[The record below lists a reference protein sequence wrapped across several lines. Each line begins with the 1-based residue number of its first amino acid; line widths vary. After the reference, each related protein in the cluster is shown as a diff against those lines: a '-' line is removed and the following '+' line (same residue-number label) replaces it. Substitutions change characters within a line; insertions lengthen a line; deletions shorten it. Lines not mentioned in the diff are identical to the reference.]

1 MLLAPARG
9 GVHMLEVVD
18 AVVGYGDVEVLS
30 GASLSV
36 DPGELVALVGDNGC
50 GKSTLGRVMC
60 AAQLV
65 DEGSVVVDGH
75 DPSVSELERLR
86 VRALVGRVC
95 QDPVDQ
101 IVSSLVFDEVAFGPR
116 NLGLDDAEVE
126 RRVLA
131 ALDLVGI
138 PSFADRVT
146 TELSGGQQQRIAL
159 AGVLAMH
166 PTYLVLDEPTAQLDS
181 SARAGL
187 RDLFSR
193 LAHESHMGIVLITH
207 DFAEIARADRVIDV
221 ARMGVRASDASAGGD
236 RANDAHVGDVRG
248 DEARGS
254 GACVDDALVG
264 AWSTGDASL
273 DSVRSFDA
281 CASDARDAGADN
293 ASEGG
298 SLGAATCSRV
308 GRADIVHA
316 RPVLEL
322 DGIYF
327 SYGDRPV
334 LTDVSLRVHAGE
346 VVLLAGASGA
356 GKSTLAS
363 IAAGLVAPCSGE
375 VRLWG
380 APPVPGDVGLA
391 FQQPE
396 AQFFLDTV
404 YDEIAYAPR
413 NLSCDEAEVDRR
425 VHAAVRTVGL
435 DEGLIASSPFE
446 LSGGQARR
454 VALASVLSLD
464 APAYI
469 FDEPSAALDAEGRAF
484 ARRMVED
491 LSREGRAVLVI
502 THDVDEWAPV
512 SSRIVELADGSLHE
526 RGRGATGA
534 ASFAC
539 DGRVSAPGESPR
551 GDGSSH
557 VSSGGTATP
566 LTALG
571 GYTPHAPAARVDARV
586 KLILL
591 LLATVGVFTA
601 QSPVVL
607 SAWAVVLFGALGAAR
622 MRPSR
627 ILSAMRPVAIVLTFT
642 LIANLVSCDGRATI
656 ELAGPVGLDPAGGL
670 RGLLAVV
677 RIALLVGFSLVV
689 AASTTGTQLSD
700 ACVRLLRPCARW
712 GVPVGPLGTVLSL
725 ALRFIPLVSEEL
737 NRIRLAQR
745 ARGASFDNGTV
756 IERIGVWASVLTPL
770 MIGLFRRADRLAEA
784 MSARCY
790 DAVSAGRLPAPRP
803 LGSLDRRVL
812 IVGTGLAIALSAV
825 GAFAQLW

>member
-1 MLLAPARG
+1 
-9 GVHMLEVVD
+9 MLEVKNVT
-18 AVVGYGDVEVLS
+18 VGYGDVEVLS

-36 DPGELVALVGDNGC
+36 APGELVALVGDNGS

-65 DEGSVVVDGH
+65 DGGSVVVDGH

-101 IVSSLVFDEVAFGPR
+101 IVSSLVFDEVVFGPR

-131 ALDLVGI
+131 ALDLVGML
-138 PSFADRVT
+138 SFADCVT

-159 AGVLAMH
+159 AGALAMH
-166 PTYLVLDEPTAQLDS
+166 PSYLVLDEPTAQLDP
-181 SARAGL
+181 SARAGF

-193 LAHESHMGIVLITH
+193 LAHESHMGIALITH
-207 DFAEIARADRVIDV
+207 DPAEIARADRVIDV
-221 ARMGVRASDASAGGD
+221 ARMAVRSGDASAGGD
-236 RANDAHVGDVRG
+236 RANDARVGDVRG
-248 DEARGS
+248 G
-254 GACVDDALVG
+254 GACEGDAIKG
-264 AWSTGDASL
+264 AQSTGDASL

-281 CASDARDAGADN
+281 CASDACAVSEDN

-298 SLGAATCSRV
+298 SLMAATCARG

-322 DGIYF
+322 DGIFF

-375 VRLWG
+375 VRLCG

-413 NLSCDEAEVDRR
+413 NLSCDEAEADRR

-435 DEGLIASSPFE
+435 DEGLLSSSPFE

-469 FDEPSAALDAEGRAF
+469 FDEPSAALDAKGRAF
-484 ARRMVED
+484 ARRMVEG

-502 THDVDEWAPV
+502 THDVDEWVPV
-512 SSRIVELADGSLHE
+512 SSRVVELADGSLHE
-526 RGRGATGA
+526 CDRGATGA
-534 ASFAC
+534 DSFVC
-539 DGRVSAPGESPR
+539 DGRASAPGEAPR
-551 GDGSSH
+551 GDASSH
-557 VSSGGTATP
+557 VPSGGAATP

-571 GYTPHAPAARVDARV
+571 GYTPHTPAARADARV

-591 LLATVGVFTA
+591 LLATVGVFST

-607 SAWAVVLFGALGAAR
+607 LAWAVVLFGALGAAR

-627 ILSAMRPVAIVLTFT
+627 ILRAMRPVAIVLAFT
-642 LIANLVSCDGRATI
+642 LIANLVSCDGSATI

-712 GVPVGPLGTVLSL
+712 GVPMGPLGTVLSL

-812 IVGTGLAIALSAV
+812 VVGTGLAIALSAV

>member
-1 MLLAPARG
+1 
-9 GVHMLEVVD
+9 MLEVKNVT
-18 AVVGYGDVEVLS
+18 VGYGDVEVLS

-36 DPGELVALVGDNGC
+36 APGELVALVGDNGS

-65 DEGSVVVDGH
+65 DGGSVVVDGH
-75 DPSVSELERLR
+75 DPSVSELDRLR

-116 NLGLDDAEVE
+116 NLGLDDAEVK

-131 ALDLVGI
+131 ALDLVGM

-159 AGVLAMH
+159 AGILAMH
-166 PTYLVLDEPTAQLDS
+166 PSYLVLDEPTAQLDP
-181 SARAGL
+181 SARAGF

-193 LAHESHMGIVLITH
+193 LAHESHMGIALITH
-207 DFAEIARADRVIDV
+207 DPAEIARADRVIDV
-221 ARMGVRASDASAGGD
+221 ARMGVRSGDASAVGD
-236 RANDAHVGDVRG
+236 RANDARVGDVRG
-248 DEARGS
+248 G
-254 GACVDDALVG
+254 GACEGDAFKG
-264 AWSTGDASL
+264 AQSTGDASL

-281 CASDARDAGADN
+281 CASDACAVSEGN

-298 SLGAATCSRV
+298 SLMAATCARG

-322 DGIYF
+322 DGIFF

-375 VRLWG
+375 VRLCG

-435 DEGLIASSPFE
+435 DEDLLSSSPFE

-469 FDEPSAALDAEGRAF
+469 FDEPSAALDAKGRAF
-484 ARRMVED
+484 ARRMVEG

-512 SSRIVELADGSLHE
+512 SSRVVELADGSLHE

-557 VSSGGTATP
+557 VPSGGAATP

-591 LLATVGVFTA
+591 LLATVGVFSA

-677 RIALLVGFSLVV
+677 RIVLLVGFSLVV

-812 IVGTGLAIALSAV
+812 VVGTGLAIALSAV

>member
-1 MLLAPARG
+1 
-9 GVHMLEVVD
+9 MLEVKNVT
-18 AVVGYGDVEVLS
+18 VGYGDVEVLS

-36 DPGELVALVGDNGC
+36 APGELVALVGDNGS

-65 DEGSVVVDGH
+65 DGGSVVVDGH

-116 NLGLDDAEVE
+116 NLGLDDAEVK

-131 ALDLVGI
+131 ALELVGML
-138 PSFADRVT
+138 SFADRVT

-159 AGVLAMH
+159 AGILAMH
-166 PTYLVLDEPTAQLDS
+166 PSYLVLDEPTAQLDP
-181 SARAGL
+181 SARAGF

-193 LAHESHMGIVLITH
+193 LAHESHMGIALITH
-207 DFAEIARADRVIDV
+207 DPAEIARADRVIDV
-221 ARMGVRASDASAGGD
+221 ARMGVRSGDASAGGD
-236 RANDAHVGDVRG
+236 RANDARVGDVRG

-254 GACVDDALVG
+254 GACADDALVG
-264 AWSTGDASL
+264 ARSTGDASL

-281 CASDARDAGADN
+281 CASDACAVSEGN

-298 SLGAATCSRV
+298 SLMAATCARG

-322 DGIYF
+322 DGIFF

-375 VRLWG
+375 VRLCG

-435 DEGLIASSPFE
+435 DEDLLSSSPFE

-469 FDEPSAALDAEGRAF
+469 FDEPSAALDAKGRAF
-484 ARRMVED
+484 ARRMVEG

-512 SSRIVELADGSLHE
+512 SSRVVELADGSLHE

-557 VSSGGTATP
+557 VPSGGAATP

-591 LLATVGVFTA
+591 LLATVGVFSA

-607 SAWAVVLFGALGAAR
+607 SAWAVVLFGALGAVR

-627 ILSAMRPVAIVLTFT
+627 ILRAMRPVAIVLAFT

-812 IVGTGLAIALSAV
+812 VVGTGLAIALSAV

>member
-1 MLLAPARG
+1 MLLTPARG

-131 ALDLVGI
+131 ALDLVGM

-166 PTYLVLDEPTAQLDS
+166 PTYLVLDEPTAQLDP
-181 SARAGL
+181 SARAGF

-193 LAHESHMGIVLITH
+193 LAHESHMGIALITH
-207 DFAEIARADRVIDV
+207 DPAEIARADRVIDV

-236 RANDAHVGDVRG
+236 RANDTRVGGVRG

-254 GACVDDALVG
+254 GACADDAFMS
-264 AWSTGDASL
+264 ARSTGDASL

-281 CASDARDAGADN
+281 CASNARDAGADN

-308 GRADIVHA
+308 GRADIVHV

-327 SYGDRPV
+327 SYGNRPV

-375 VRLWG
+375 VRLCG

-539 DGRVSAPGESPR
+539 DGRVSAPGESPW

-557 VSSGGTATP
+557 VPSGGAATP

-591 LLATVGVFTA
+591 LLATVGVFSA

-677 RIALLVGFSLVV
+677 RIVLLVGFSLVV

>member
-1 MLLAPARG
+1 
-9 GVHMLEVVD
+9 MLEVKNVT
-18 AVVGYGDVEVLS
+18 VGYGDVEVLS

-36 DPGELVALVGDNGC
+36 APGELVALVGDNGS

-65 DEGSVVVDGH
+65 DGGSVVVDGH
-75 DPSVSELERLR
+75 DPSVSELDRLR

-131 ALDLVGI
+131 ALDLVGM

-159 AGVLAMH
+159 AGILAMH
-166 PTYLVLDEPTAQLDS
+166 PSYLVLDEPTAQLDP
-181 SARAGL
+181 SARAGF

-193 LAHESHMGIVLITH
+193 LAHESHMGIALITH
-207 DFAEIARADRVIDV
+207 DPAEIARADRVIDV
-221 ARMGVRASDASAGGD
+221 ARMGVRSGDASAGGD
-236 RANDAHVGDVRG
+236 RANDARVGDVRG
-248 DEARGS
+248 G
-254 GACVDDALVG
+254 GACEGDAFKG
-264 AWSTGDASL
+264 AQSTGDASL

-281 CASDARDAGADN
+281 CASDACAVSEGN

-298 SLGAATCSRV
+298 SLMAAMCARG

-322 DGIYF
+322 DGIFF

-356 GKSTLAS
+356 GKSALAS

-375 VRLWG
+375 VRLCG

-435 DEGLIASSPFE
+435 DEGLLSSSPFE

-469 FDEPSAALDAEGRAF
+469 FDEPSAALDAKGRAF
-484 ARRMVED
+484 ARRMVEG

-512 SSRIVELADGSLHE
+512 STRVVELADGSLHE
-526 RGRGATGA
+526 CDHGATGA
-534 ASFAC
+534 DSFAC
-539 DGRVSAPGESPR
+539 DGRASAPGEAPR
-551 GDGSSH
+551 GDASSH
-557 VSSGGTATP
+557 VPSGGAATP

-571 GYTPHAPAARVDARV
+571 GYTPHTPAARADARV

-591 LLATVGVFTA
+591 LLATVGVFSA

-607 SAWAVVLFGALGAAR
+607 LAWAVVLFGALGAAR

-627 ILSAMRPVAIVLTFT
+627 ILRAMRPVAIVLAFT

-677 RIALLVGFSLVV
+677 RIVLLVGFSLVV

-812 IVGTGLAIALSAV
+812 VVGIGLAIALSAV

>member
-1 MLLAPARG
+1 
-9 GVHMLEVVD
+9 MLEVKNVT
-18 AVVGYGDVEVLS
+18 VGYGDVEVLS

-36 DPGELVALVGDNGC
+36 APGELVALVGDNGS

-65 DEGSVVVDGH
+65 DGGSVVVDGH

-131 ALDLVGI
+131 ALDLVGML
-138 PSFADRVT
+138 SFADCVT

-159 AGVLAMH
+159 AGALAMH
-166 PTYLVLDEPTAQLDS
+166 PSYLVLDEPTAQLDP
-181 SARAGL
+181 SARAGF

-193 LAHESHMGIVLITH
+193 LAHESHMGIAQITH
-207 DFAEIARADRVIDV
+207 DPAEIARADRVIDV
-221 ARMGVRASDASAGGD
+221 ARMGVRSGDASAGGD
-236 RANDAHVGDVRG
+236 RANDARVGDVRG
-248 DEARGS
+248 GDAFK
-254 GACVDDALVG
+254 GAQ
-264 AWSTGDASL
+264 STGDASL

-281 CASDARDAGADN
+281 CASDACAVSEDN

-298 SLGAATCSRV
+298 SLMAATCARG

-322 DGIYF
+322 DGIFF

-375 VRLWG
+375 VRLCG

-435 DEGLIASSPFE
+435 DEGLLSSSPFE

-469 FDEPSAALDAEGRAF
+469 FDEPSAALDAKGRAF
-484 ARRMVED
+484 ARRMVEG

-502 THDVDEWAPV
+502 THDVDEWVPV
-512 SSRIVELADGSLHE
+512 SSRVVELADGSLHE
-526 RGRGATGA
+526 CDRGATGA
-534 ASFAC
+534 DSFVC
-539 DGRVSAPGESPR
+539 DGRASAPGEAPR
-551 GDGSSH
+551 GDASSH
-557 VSSGGTATP
+557 VPSGGAATP

-571 GYTPHAPAARVDARV
+571 GYTPHTPAARADARV

-591 LLATVGVFTA
+591 LLATVGVFST

-607 SAWAVVLFGALGAAR
+607 LAWAVVLFGALGAAR

-627 ILSAMRPVAIVLTFT
+627 ILRAMRPVAIVLAFT
-642 LIANLVSCDGRATI
+642 LIANLVSCDGSATI

-812 IVGTGLAIALSAV
+812 VVGTGLAIALSAV

>member
-1 MLLAPARG
+1 
-9 GVHMLEVVD
+9 MLEVKNVT
-18 AVVGYGDVEVLS
+18 VGYGDVEVLS

-36 DPGELVALVGDNGC
+36 APGELVALVGDNGS

-65 DEGSVVVDGH
+65 DGGSVVVDGH

-116 NLGLDDAEVE
+116 NLGLDDSEIE

-131 ALDLVGI
+131 ALDLVGML
-138 PSFADRVT
+138 SFADCVT

-159 AGVLAMH
+159 AGALAMH
-166 PTYLVLDEPTAQLDS
+166 PSYLVLDEPTAQLDP
-181 SARAGL
+181 SARAGF

-193 LAHESHMGIVLITH
+193 LAHESHMGIALITH
-207 DFAEIARADRVIDV
+207 DPAEIARADRVIDV
-221 ARMGVRASDASAGGD
+221 ARMGVRSGDASAGGD
-236 RANDAHVGDVRG
+236 RANDARVGDLLG
-248 DEARGS
+248 G
-254 GACVDDALVG
+254 GACEGDAFKG
-264 AWSTGDASL
+264 AQSTGDASL

-281 CASDARDAGADN
+281 CASDACAVSEDN

-298 SLGAATCSRV
+298 LLMAATCARG

-322 DGIYF
+322 DGIFF

-375 VRLWG
+375 VRLCG

-435 DEGLIASSPFE
+435 DKGLLSSSPFE

-469 FDEPSAALDAEGRAF
+469 FDEPSAALDAKGRAF
-484 ARRMVED
+484 ARRMVEG
-491 LSREGRAVLVI
+491 LSREERAVLVI

-512 SSRIVELADGSLHE
+512 SSRVVELADSSLHE
-526 RGRGATGA
+526 CDRGATGA
-534 ASFAC
+534 DSFAC
-539 DGRVSAPGESPR
+539 DGRTSAPGEAPR
-551 GDGSSH
+551 GDASSH
-557 VSSGGTATP
+557 VPSGGAATP

-571 GYTPHAPAARVDARV
+571 GYMPHTPAARADARV

-591 LLATVGVFTA
+591 LLATVGVFSA

-607 SAWAVVLFGALGAAR
+607 LAWAVVLFGALGAAR

-627 ILSAMRPVAIVLTFT
+627 ILRAMRPVAIVLAFT

-677 RIALLVGFSLVV
+677 RIVLLVGFSLVV

-812 IVGTGLAIALSAV
+812 VVGIGLAIALSAV

>member
-1 MLLAPARG
+1 
-9 GVHMLEVVD
+9 MLEVKNVT
-18 AVVGYGDVEVLS
+18 VGYGDVEVLS

-36 DPGELVALVGDNGC
+36 APGELVALVGDNGS

-65 DEGSVVVDGH
+65 DGGSVVVDGH
-75 DPSVSELERLR
+75 DPSVSELDRLR

-131 ALDLVGI
+131 ALDLVGML
-138 PSFADRVT
+138 SFADCVT

-159 AGVLAMH
+159 AGLLAMH
-166 PTYLVLDEPTAQLDS
+166 PSYLVLDEPTAQLDP
-181 SARAGL
+181 SARAGF

-193 LAHESHMGIVLITH
+193 LAHESHMGIALITH
-207 DFAEIARADRVIDV
+207 DPAEIARADRVIDV
-221 ARMGVRASDASAGGD
+221 ARMGVRSGDASAGGD
-236 RANDAHVGDVRG
+236 RANDARVGDVRG
-248 DEARGS
+248 G
-254 GACVDDALVG
+254 DAFKGVQ
-264 AWSTGDASL
+264 STGDASL

-281 CASDARDAGADN
+281 CASDACAVSEDN

-298 SLGAATCSRV
+298 SLMAATCARG

-322 DGIYF
+322 DGIFF

-375 VRLWG
+375 VRLCG

-435 DEGLIASSPFE
+435 DEDLLSSSPFE

-469 FDEPSAALDAEGRAF
+469 FDEPSAALDAKGRAF
-484 ARRMVED
+484 ARRMVEG

-512 SSRIVELADGSLHE
+512 SSRVVELADGSLHE

-557 VSSGGTATP
+557 VPSGGAATP

-591 LLATVGVFTA
+591 LLATVGVFSA

-803 LGSLDRRVL
+803 LEALDCRVL

>member
-1 MLLAPARG
+1 
-9 GVHMLEVVD
+9 MLEVKNVT
-18 AVVGYGDVEVLS
+18 VGYGDVEVLS

-36 DPGELVALVGDNGC
+36 APGELVALVGDNGS

-65 DEGSVVVDGH
+65 DGGSVVVDGH

-131 ALDLVGI
+131 ALDLVGML
-138 PSFADRVT
+138 SFADCIT

-159 AGVLAMH
+159 AGALAMH
-166 PTYLVLDEPTAQLDS
+166 PSYLVLDEPTAQLDP
-181 SARAGL
+181 SARAGF

-193 LAHESHMGIVLITH
+193 LAHESHMGIALITH
-207 DFAEIARADRVIDV
+207 DPAEIARADRVIDV
-221 ARMGVRASDASAGGD
+221 ARMGVRSGDASAGGD
-236 RANDAHVGDVRG
+236 RANDARVG
-248 DEARGS
+248 
-254 GACVDDALVG
+254 GACGGG
-264 AWSTGDASL
+264 AFKGAQSTGDASL

-281 CASDARDAGADN
+281 CASDACAVSEDN

-298 SLGAATCSRV
+298 SLMAATCARG

-322 DGIYF
+322 DGIFF

-375 VRLWG
+375 VRLCG

-435 DEGLIASSPFE
+435 DEDLLSSSPFE

-469 FDEPSAALDAEGRAF
+469 FDEPSAALDAKGRAF
-484 ARRMVED
+484 ARRMVEG

-512 SSRIVELADGSLHE
+512 SSRVVELADGSLHE

-557 VSSGGTATP
+557 VPSGGAATP

-591 LLATVGVFTA
+591 LLATVGVFSA

-677 RIALLVGFSLVV
+677 RIVLLVGFSLVV

-803 LGSLDRRVL
+803 LEALDCRVL

>member
-1 MLLAPARG
+1 
-9 GVHMLEVVD
+9 MLEVKNVT
-18 AVVGYGDVEVLS
+18 VGYGDVEVLS

-36 DPGELVALVGDNGC
+36 APGELVALVGDNGS

-65 DEGSVVVDGH
+65 DGGSVVVDGH

-131 ALDLVGI
+131 ALDLVGML
-138 PSFADRVT
+138 SFADCVT

-159 AGVLAMH
+159 AGALAMH
-166 PTYLVLDEPTAQLDS
+166 PSYLVLDEPTAQLDP
-181 SARAGL
+181 SARAGF

-193 LAHESHMGIVLITH
+193 LAHESHMGIALITH
-207 DFAEIARADRVIDV
+207 DPAEIARADCVIDV
-221 ARMGVRASDASAGGD
+221 ARMGVRSGDASAGGD
-236 RANDAHVGDVRG
+236 RANDARVGDVRVGDVRG
-248 DEARGS
+248 GDAFK
-254 GACVDDALVG
+254 GAQ
-264 AWSTGDASL
+264 STGDASL

-281 CASDARDAGADN
+281 CASDACAVSEGN

-298 SLGAATCSRV
+298 SLMAATCARG

-322 DGIYF
+322 DGIFF

-346 VVLLAGASGA
+346 AVLLAGASGA

-375 VRLWG
+375 VRLCG

-435 DEGLIASSPFE
+435 DEDLLSSSPFE

-469 FDEPSAALDAEGRAF
+469 FDEPSAALDAKGRAF
-484 ARRMVED
+484 ARRMVEG

-512 SSRIVELADGSLHE
+512 SSRVVELADGSLHE

-557 VSSGGTATP
+557 VPSGGAATP

-591 LLATVGVFTA
+591 LLATVGVFSA

-677 RIALLVGFSLVV
+677 RIVLLVGFSLVV

-812 IVGTGLAIALSAV
+812 VVGTGLAIALSAV

>member
-1 MLLAPARG
+1 MLLAPVRG

-36 DPGELVALVGDNGC
+36 APGELVALVGDNGC

-65 DEGSVVVDGH
+65 DGGSVVVDGH

-101 IVSSLVFDEVAFGPR
+101 IVSSLAFDEVAFGPR

-131 ALDLVGI
+131 ALDLVGML
-138 PSFADRVT
+138 SFADRVT

-166 PTYLVLDEPTAQLDS
+166 PTYLVLDEPTAQLDP
-181 SARAGL
+181 SARAGF

-193 LAHESHMGIVLITH
+193 LAHESHMGIALITH
-207 DFAEIARADRVIDV
+207 DLAEIARADRVIDV

-236 RANDAHVGDVRG
+236 RANDTRVGGVRG

-254 GACVDDALVG
+254 GACADDAFMS
-264 AWSTGDASL
+264 ARSTGDASL

-281 CASDARDAGADN
+281 CASDACAVSEDN

-298 SLGAATCSRV
+298 SLMAATCARV

-375 VRLWG
+375 VRLCG

-435 DEGLIASSPFE
+435 DEGLIVSSPFE

-557 VSSGGTATP
+557 VPSGGAATP

-591 LLATVGVFTA
+591 LLATVGVFSA

-677 RIALLVGFSLVV
+677 RIVLLVGFSLVV

-745 ARGASFDNGTV
+745 ARGVSFDNGTV

-812 IVGTGLAIALSAV
+812 IVGTGLAIALPAV

>member
-1 MLLAPARG
+1 
-9 GVHMLEVVD
+9 MLEVKNVT
-18 AVVGYGDVEVLS
+18 VGYGDVEVLS

-36 DPGELVALVGDNGC
+36 APGELVALVGDNGS

-65 DEGSVVVDGH
+65 DGGSVVVDGH

-116 NLGLDDAEVE
+116 NLGLDDAEVK

-131 ALDLVGI
+131 ALDLVGM

-159 AGVLAMH
+159 AGILAMH
-166 PTYLVLDEPTAQLDS
+166 PSYLVLDEPTAQLDP
-181 SARAGL
+181 SARAGF

-193 LAHESHMGIVLITH
+193 LAHESHMGIALITH
-207 DFAEIARADRVIDV
+207 DPAEIARADRVIDV
-221 ARMGVRASDASAGGD
+221 ARMGVRSGDASAGGD
-236 RANDAHVGDVRG
+236 RANDARVGDVRG
-248 DEARGS
+248 G
-254 GACVDDALVG
+254 GACEGDAFKG
-264 AWSTGDASL
+264 AQSTGDASL

-281 CASDARDAGADN
+281 CASDACAVSEGN

-298 SLGAATCSRV
+298 SLMAATCARG

-322 DGIYF
+322 DGIFF

-375 VRLWG
+375 VRLCG

-435 DEGLIASSPFE
+435 DEDLLSSSPFE

-469 FDEPSAALDAEGRAF
+469 FDEPSAALDAKGRAF
-484 ARRMVED
+484 ARRMVEG

-512 SSRIVELADGSLHE
+512 SSRVVELADGSLHE

-551 GDGSSH
+551 GDASSH
-557 VSSGGTATP
+557 VPSGGAATP

-571 GYTPHAPAARVDARV
+571 GYTPHTPAARADARV

-591 LLATVGVFTA
+591 LLATVGVFSA

-607 SAWAVVLFGALGAAR
+607 LAWAVVLFGALGASR

-627 ILSAMRPVAIVLTFT
+627 ILRAMRPVAIVLAFT

-677 RIALLVGFSLVV
+677 RIVLLVGFSLVV

-812 IVGTGLAIALSAV
+812 VVGTGLAIALSAV

>member
-1 MLLAPARG
+1 
-9 GVHMLEVVD
+9 MLEVKNVT
-18 AVVGYGDVEVLS
+18 VGYGDVEVLS

-36 DPGELVALVGDNGC
+36 APGELVALVGDNGS

-65 DEGSVVVDGH
+65 DGGSVVVDGH
-75 DPSVSELERLR
+75 DPSVSELDRLR

-131 ALDLVGI
+131 ALDLVGML
-138 PSFADRVT
+138 SFADCVT

-159 AGVLAMH
+159 AGALAMH
-166 PTYLVLDEPTAQLDS
+166 PSYLVLDEPTAQLDP
-181 SARAGL
+181 SARAGF

-193 LAHESHMGIVLITH
+193 LAHESHMGIAQITH
-207 DFAEIARADRVIDV
+207 DPAEIARADRVIDV
-221 ARMGVRASDASAGGD
+221 ARMGVRSGDASAGGD
-236 RANDAHVGDVRG
+236 RANDARVGDVRG
-248 DEARGS
+248 GDAFK
-254 GACVDDALVG
+254 GAQ
-264 AWSTGDASL
+264 STGDASL

-281 CASDARDAGADN
+281 CASDACAVSEDN

-298 SLGAATCSRV
+298 SLMAATCARG

-322 DGIYF
+322 DGIFF

-375 VRLWG
+375 VRLCG

-435 DEGLIASSPFE
+435 DEGLLSSSPFE

-469 FDEPSAALDAEGRAF
+469 FDEPSAALDAKGRAF
-484 ARRMVED
+484 ARRMVEG

-502 THDVDEWAPV
+502 THDVDEWVPV
-512 SSRIVELADGSLHE
+512 SSRVVELADGSLHE
-526 RGRGATGA
+526 CDRGATGA
-534 ASFAC
+534 DSFVC
-539 DGRVSAPGESPR
+539 DGRASAPGEAPR
-551 GDGSSH
+551 GDASSH
-557 VSSGGTATP
+557 VPSGGAATP

-571 GYTPHAPAARVDARV
+571 GYTPHTPAARADARV

-591 LLATVGVFTA
+591 LLATVGVFSA

-677 RIALLVGFSLVV
+677 RIVLLVGFSLVV

-737 NRIRLAQR
+737 DRIRLAQR

-812 IVGTGLAIALSAV
+812 VVGTGLAIALSAV

>member
-1 MLLAPARG
+1 
-9 GVHMLEVVD
+9 MLEVKNVT
-18 AVVGYGDVEVLS
+18 VGYGDVEVLS

-36 DPGELVALVGDNGC
+36 APGELVALVGDNGS

-65 DEGSVVVDGH
+65 DGGSVVVDGH

-116 NLGLDDAEVE
+116 NLGLDDAEVK

-131 ALDLVGI
+131 ALDLVGM

-159 AGVLAMH
+159 AGILAMH
-166 PTYLVLDEPTAQLDS
+166 PSYLVLDEPTAQLDP
-181 SARAGL
+181 SARAGF

-193 LAHESHMGIVLITH
+193 LAHESHMGIALITH
-207 DFAEIARADRVIDV
+207 DPAEIARADRVIDV
-221 ARMGVRASDASAGGD
+221 ARMSVRSGDASAGGD
-236 RANDAHVGDVRG
+236 RANDARVGDVRG
-248 DEARGS
+248 G
-254 GACVDDALVG
+254 GACEGDAFKG
-264 AWSTGDASL
+264 AQSTGDASL
-273 DSVRSFDA
+273 YSVRSFDA
-281 CASDARDAGADN
+281 CASDACALSEGN

-298 SLGAATCSRV
+298 SLMAATCARG

-316 RPVLEL
+316 RSVLEL
-322 DGIYF
+322 DGIFF

-375 VRLWG
+375 VRLCG

-435 DEGLIASSPFE
+435 DEDLLSSSPFE

-469 FDEPSAALDAEGRAF
+469 FDEPSAALDAKGRAF
-484 ARRMVED
+484 ARRMVEG

-512 SSRIVELADGSLHE
+512 SSRVVELADGSLHE

-557 VSSGGTATP
+557 VPSGGAATP

-591 LLATVGVFTA
+591 LLATVGVFSA
-601 QSPVVL
+601 QLPVVL

-677 RIALLVGFSLVV
+677 RIVLLVGFSLVV

-803 LGSLDRRVL
+803 LEALDCRVL

>member
-1 MLLAPARG
+1 
-9 GVHMLEVVD
+9 MLEVKNVT
-18 AVVGYGDVEVLS
+18 VGYGDVEVLS

-36 DPGELVALVGDNGC
+36 APGELVALVGGNGS

-65 DEGSVVVDGH
+65 DGGSVVVDGH

-116 NLGLDDAEVE
+116 NLGFDDAEVE
-126 RRVLA
+126 RGVLA
-131 ALDLVGI
+131 ALDLVGML
-138 PSFADRVT
+138 SFADCVT

-159 AGVLAMH
+159 AGALAMH
-166 PTYLVLDEPTAQLDS
+166 PSYLVLDEPTAQLDP
-181 SARAGL
+181 SARAGF

-193 LAHESHMGIVLITH
+193 LAHESHMGIALITH
-207 DFAEIARADRVIDV
+207 DLAEIACADRVIDV
-221 ARMGVRASDASAGGD
+221 ARMGVRSGDASAGGD
-236 RANDAHVGDVRG
+236 RANDARAGDVRG
-248 DEARGS
+248 G
-254 GACVDDALVG
+254 DAFKG

-281 CASDARDAGADN
+281 CASDACAVSEDN
-293 ASEGG
+293 ASEGV
-298 SLGAATCSRV
+298 SLMAATCARG

-322 DGIYF
+322 DGIFF

-375 VRLWG
+375 VRLCG

-435 DEGLIASSPFE
+435 DEGLLSSSPFE

-469 FDEPSAALDAEGRAF
+469 FDEPSAALDAKGRAF
-484 ARRMVED
+484 ARRTVEG

-512 SSRIVELADGSLHE
+512 SSRVVELADGSLHE
-526 RGRGATGA
+526 CDRGATGA

-539 DGRVSAPGESPR
+539 DGRASAPGEAPR
-551 GDGSSH
+551 GDASSH
-557 VSSGGTATP
+557 VPSGGAATP
-566 LTALG
+566 LTTLG
-571 GYTPHAPAARVDARV
+571 GYTPHTPAARADARV

-591 LLATVGVFTA
+591 LLATVGVFSA

-607 SAWAVVLFGALGAAR
+607 LAWAVVLFGALGTAR

-627 ILSAMRPVAIVLTFT
+627 ILRAMRPVAIVLAFT
-642 LIANLVSCDGRATI
+642 LIANLVSCDGRAMI

-677 RIALLVGFSLVV
+677 RIVLLVGFSLVV

-812 IVGTGLAIALSAV
+812 VVGTGLAIALSAV

>member
-1 MLLAPARG
+1 
-9 GVHMLEVVD
+9 MLEVKNVT
-18 AVVGYGDVEVLS
+18 VGYGDVEVLS

-36 DPGELVALVGDNGC
+36 APGELVALVGDNGS

-65 DEGSVVVDGH
+65 DGGSVVVDGH

-116 NLGLDDAEVE
+116 NLGLDDAEVK

-131 ALDLVGI
+131 ALDLVGM

-159 AGVLAMH
+159 AGILAMH
-166 PTYLVLDEPTAQLDS
+166 PSYLVLDEPTAQLDP
-181 SARAGL
+181 SARAGF

-193 LAHESHMGIVLITH
+193 LAHESHMGIALITH
-207 DFAEIARADRVIDV
+207 DPAEIARADRVIDV
-221 ARMGVRASDASAGGD
+221 ARMGVRSGDASAGGD
-236 RANDAHVGDVRG
+236 RANDARVGDVRG
-248 DEARGS
+248 G
-254 GACVDDALVG
+254 GACEGDAFKG
-264 AWSTGDASL
+264 AQSTGDASL

-281 CASDARDAGADN
+281 CASDACAVSEGN

-298 SLGAATCSRV
+298 SLMAATCARG

-316 RPVLEL
+316 RSVLEL
-322 DGIYF
+322 DGIFF

-375 VRLWG
+375 VRLCG

-435 DEGLIASSPFE
+435 DEDLLSSSPFE

-469 FDEPSAALDAEGRAF
+469 FDEPSAALDAKGRAF
-484 ARRMVED
+484 ARRMVEG

-512 SSRIVELADGSLHE
+512 SSRVVELADGSLHE

-557 VSSGGTATP
+557 VPSGGAATP

-591 LLATVGVFTA
+591 LLATVGVFSA

-607 SAWAVVLFGALGAAR
+607 LAWAVVLFGALGAAR

-627 ILSAMRPVAIVLTFT
+627 ILRAMRPVAIVLAFT
-642 LIANLVSCDGRATI
+642 LIANLVSCDGRAMI

-677 RIALLVGFSLVV
+677 RIVLLVGFSLVV

-812 IVGTGLAIALSAV
+812 VVGTGLAIALSAV

>member
-1 MLLAPARG
+1 
-9 GVHMLEVVD
+9 MLEVKNVT
-18 AVVGYGDVEVLS
+18 VGYGDVEVLS

-36 DPGELVALVGDNGC
+36 APGELVALVGDNGS

-65 DEGSVVVDGH
+65 DGGSVVVDGH
-75 DPSVSELERLR
+75 DPSASELERLR

-116 NLGLDDAEVE
+116 NLGLDDAEVK

-131 ALDLVGI
+131 ALDLVGM

-159 AGVLAMH
+159 AGILAMH
-166 PTYLVLDEPTAQLDS
+166 PSYLVLDEPTAQLDP
-181 SARAGL
+181 SARAGF

-193 LAHESHMGIVLITH
+193 LAHESHMGIALITH
-207 DFAEIARADRVIDV
+207 DPAEIARADRVIDV
-221 ARMGVRASDASAGGD
+221 ARMGVRSGDASAGGD
-236 RANDAHVGDVRG
+236 RANDARVGDVRG
-248 DEARGS
+248 G
-254 GACVDDALVG
+254 GACEGDAFKG
-264 AWSTGDASL
+264 AQSTGDASL

-281 CASDARDAGADN
+281 CASDACAVSEGN

-298 SLGAATCSRV
+298 SLMAATCARG

-322 DGIYF
+322 DGIFF

-375 VRLWG
+375 VRLCG

-435 DEGLIASSPFE
+435 DEDLLSSSPFE

-469 FDEPSAALDAEGRAF
+469 FDEPSAALDAKGRAF
-484 ARRMVED
+484 ARRMVEG

-512 SSRIVELADGSLHE
+512 SSRVVELADGSLHE

-557 VSSGGTATP
+557 VPSGGAATP

-591 LLATVGVFTA
+591 LLATVGVFSA

-642 LIANLVSCDGRATI
+642 LIANLVSCDGRAMI

-677 RIALLVGFSLVV
+677 RIVLLVGFSLVV

-812 IVGTGLAIALSAV
+812 VVGTGLAIALSAV

>member
-1 MLLAPARG
+1 ML
-9 GVHMLEVVD
+9 VVKN
-18 AVVGYGDVEVLS
+18 VTVGYGDVEVLS

-36 DPGELVALVGDNGC
+36 APGELVALVGDNGS

-65 DEGSVVVDGH
+65 DGGSVVVDGH

-116 NLGLDDAEVE
+116 NLGLDDAEVK

-131 ALDLVGI
+131 ALDLVGM

-159 AGVLAMH
+159 AGILAMH
-166 PTYLVLDEPTAQLDS
+166 PSYLVLDEPTAQLDP
-181 SARAGL
+181 SARAGF

-193 LAHESHMGIVLITH
+193 LAHESHMGIALITH
-207 DFAEIARADRVIDV
+207 DPAEIARADRVIDV
-221 ARMGVRASDASAGGD
+221 ARMGVRSGYASAGGD
-236 RANDAHVGDVRG
+236 RANDARVGDVRG
-248 DEARGS
+248 G
-254 GACVDDALVG
+254 GACEGDAFKG
-264 AWSTGDASL
+264 AQSTGDASL

-281 CASDARDAGADN
+281 CASDACAVSEGN

-298 SLGAATCSRV
+298 SLMAATCARG

-322 DGIYF
+322 DGIFF

-334 LTDVSLRVHAGE
+334 LTDVSLRVYAGE

-375 VRLWG
+375 VRLCG

-435 DEGLIASSPFE
+435 DEDLLSSSPFE

-469 FDEPSAALDAEGRAF
+469 FDEPSAALDAKGRAF
-484 ARRMVED
+484 ARRMVEG

-512 SSRIVELADGSLHE
+512 SSRVVELADGSLHE

-557 VSSGGTATP
+557 VPSGGAATP

-591 LLATVGVFTA
+591 LLATVGVFSA

-677 RIALLVGFSLVV
+677 RIVLLVGFSLVV

-803 LGSLDRRVL
+803 LEALDCRVL

>member
-1 MLLAPARG
+1 
-9 GVHMLEVVD
+9 MLEVKNVT
-18 AVVGYGDVEVLS
+18 VGYGDVEVLS
-30 GASLSV
+30 GTSLSV
-36 DPGELVALVGDNGC
+36 APGELVALVGDNGS

-65 DEGSVVVDGH
+65 DGGSVVVDGH

-131 ALDLVGI
+131 ALDLVGML
-138 PSFADRVT
+138 SFADCVT

-159 AGVLAMH
+159 AGALAMH
-166 PTYLVLDEPTAQLDS
+166 PSYLVLDEPTAQLDP
-181 SARAGL
+181 SARAGF

-193 LAHESHMGIVLITH
+193 LAHESHMGIALITH
-207 DFAEIARADRVIDV
+207 DPAEIARADRVIDV
-221 ARMGVRASDASAGGD
+221 ARMGVRSGDASAGGD
-236 RANDAHVGDVRG
+236 RANDARVGDVRG
-248 DEARGS
+248 G
-254 GACVDDALVG
+254 GACEGDAFKG
-264 AWSTGDASL
+264 AQSTGDASL

-281 CASDARDAGADN
+281 CASDACALSEDN

-298 SLGAATCSRV
+298 SLMTATCARG

-322 DGIYF
+322 DGIFF

-375 VRLWG
+375 VRLCG

-435 DEGLIASSPFE
+435 DEDLLSSSPFE

-469 FDEPSAALDAEGRAF
+469 FDEPSAALDAKGRAF
-484 ARRMVED
+484 ARRMVEG

-512 SSRIVELADGSLHE
+512 SSRVVELADGSLHE

-557 VSSGGTATP
+557 VPSGGAATP

-591 LLATVGVFTA
+591 LLATVGVFSA

-677 RIALLVGFSLVV
+677 RIVLLVGFSLVV

-803 LGSLDRRVL
+803 LEALDCRVL

>member
-1 MLLAPARG
+1 
-9 GVHMLEVVD
+9 MLEVKNVT
-18 AVVGYGDVEVLS
+18 VGYGDVEVLS

-36 DPGELVALVGDNGC
+36 APGELVALVGDNGS

-65 DEGSVVVDGH
+65 DGGSVVVDGH

-131 ALDLVGI
+131 ALDLVGML
-138 PSFADRVT
+138 SFADCVT

-159 AGVLAMH
+159 AGLLAMH
-166 PTYLVLDEPTAQLDS
+166 PSYLVLDEPTAQLDP
-181 SARAGL
+181 SARAGF

-193 LAHESHMGIVLITH
+193 LAHESHMGIALITH
-207 DFAEIARADRVIDV
+207 DPAEIARADRVIDV
-221 ARMGVRASDASAGGD
+221 ARMGVRSGDASAGGD
-236 RANDAHVGDVRG
+236 RANDARVGDVRG
-248 DEARGS
+248 G
-254 GACVDDALVG
+254 GACEGDAFKG
-264 AWSTGDASL
+264 AQSTGDASL

-281 CASDARDAGADN
+281 CASDACDAGADN

-298 SLGAATCSRV
+298 SLGAATCARG
-308 GRADIVHA
+308 GRADILHA

-375 VRLWG
+375 VRLCG

-413 NLSCDEAEVDRR
+413 NLSCDEAVVNRR

-435 DEGLIASSPFE
+435 DEGLLSSSPFE

-539 DGRVSAPGESPR
+539 DGRVSAPGESPW

-557 VSSGGTATP
+557 VPSGGAATP

-571 GYTPHAPAARVDARV
+571 GYTPHALAARVDARV

-591 LLATVGVFTA
+591 LLATVGVFSA

-677 RIALLVGFSLVV
+677 RIVLLVGFSLVV

-812 IVGTGLAIALSAV
+812 VVGIGLAIALSAV

>member
-1 MLLAPARG
+1 
-9 GVHMLEVVD
+9 MLEVKNVT
-18 AVVGYGDVEVLS
+18 VGYGDVEVLS

-36 DPGELVALVGDNGC
+36 APGELVALVGDNGS

-65 DEGSVVVDGH
+65 DGGSVVVDGH

-131 ALDLVGI
+131 ALDLVGML
-138 PSFADRVT
+138 SFADCVT

-159 AGVLAMH
+159 AGALAMH
-166 PTYLVLDEPTAQLDS
+166 PSYLVLDEPTAQLDS
-181 SARAGL
+181 SARAGF

-193 LAHESHMGIVLITH
+193 LAHESHMGIALITH
-207 DFAEIARADRVIDV
+207 DPAEIARADRVIDV
-221 ARMGVRASDASAGGD
+221 ARMGVRSGDASAGGD
-236 RANDAHVGDVRG
+236 RANNARVGDVRG

-254 GACVDDALVG
+254 GACADDALVG
-264 AWSTGDASL
+264 AQSTGDASL
-273 DSVRSFDA
+273 DSLRSFDA
-281 CASDARDAGADN
+281 CASDACALSEDN

-298 SLGAATCSRV
+298 SLMTATCARG

-322 DGIYF
+322 DGIFF

-375 VRLWG
+375 VRLCG

-435 DEGLIASSPFE
+435 DEGLLSSSPFE

-469 FDEPSAALDAEGRAF
+469 FDEPSAALDAKGRAF
-484 ARRMVED
+484 ARRMVEG

-512 SSRIVELADGSLHE
+512 SSRVVELADGSLHE
-526 RGRGATGA
+526 CGRGATGA

-557 VSSGGTATP
+557 VPSGGAATP

-591 LLATVGVFTA
+591 LLATVGVFSA

-677 RIALLVGFSLVV
+677 RIVLLVGFSLVV

-812 IVGTGLAIALSAV
+812 VVGTGLAIALSAV

>member
-236 RANDAHVGDVRG
+236 RANDARVGDVRG

>member
-1 MLLAPARG
+1 
-9 GVHMLEVVD
+9 MLEVKNVT
-18 AVVGYGDVEVLS
+18 VGYGDVEVLS

-36 DPGELVALVGDNGC
+36 APGELVALVGDNGS

-65 DEGSVVVDGH
+65 DGGSVVVDGH

-131 ALDLVGI
+131 ALDLVGML
-138 PSFADRVT
+138 SFADCVT

-159 AGVLAMH
+159 AGILAMH
-166 PTYLVLDEPTAQLDS
+166 PSYLVLDEPTAQLDP
-181 SARAGL
+181 SARAGF

-193 LAHESHMGIVLITH
+193 LAHESHMGIALITH
-207 DFAEIARADRVIDV
+207 DPAEIARADRVIDV
-221 ARMGVRASDASAGGD
+221 ARMGVRSGDASAGGD
-236 RANDAHVGDVRG
+236 RANDARVGDVRG
-248 DEARGS
+248 G
-254 GACVDDALVG
+254 GACEGDAFKG
-264 AWSTGDASL
+264 AQSTGDASL

-281 CASDARDAGADN
+281 CASDACAVSEGN

-298 SLGAATCSRV
+298 SLMAATCARG

-322 DGIYF
+322 DGIF
-327 SYGDRPV
+327 SSYGDRPV

-375 VRLWG
+375 VRLCG

-435 DEGLIASSPFE
+435 DEDLLSSSPFE

-469 FDEPSAALDAEGRAF
+469 FDEPSAALDAKGRAF
-484 ARRMVED
+484 ARRMVEG

-512 SSRIVELADGSLHE
+512 SSRVVELADGSLHE

-557 VSSGGTATP
+557 VPSGGAATP

-591 LLATVGVFTA
+591 LLATVGVFSA

-677 RIALLVGFSLVV
+677 RIVLLVGFSLVV

-812 IVGTGLAIALSAV
+812 VVGTGLAIALSAV

>member
-1 MLLAPARG
+1 
-9 GVHMLEVVD
+9 MLEVKNVT
-18 AVVGYGDVEVLS
+18 VGYGDVEVLS

-36 DPGELVALVGDNGC
+36 APGELVALVGDNGS

-65 DEGSVVVDGH
+65 DGGSVVVDGH
-75 DPSVSELERLR
+75 DPSVSELDRLR

-131 ALDLVGI
+131 ALDLVGML
-138 PSFADRVT
+138 SFADCVT

-159 AGVLAMH
+159 AGLLAMH
-166 PTYLVLDEPTAQLDS
+166 PSYLVLDEPTAQLDP
-181 SARAGL
+181 SARAGF

-193 LAHESHMGIVLITH
+193 LAHESHMGIALITH
-207 DFAEIARADRVIDV
+207 DPAEIARADRVIDV
-221 ARMGVRASDASAGGD
+221 ARMGVRSGDASAGGD
-236 RANDAHVGDVRG
+236 RANDARVGDVRG
-248 DEARGS
+248 G
-254 GACVDDALVG
+254 DAFKGVQ
-264 AWSTGDASL
+264 STGDASL

-281 CASDARDAGADN
+281 CASDACAVSEDN

-298 SLGAATCSRV
+298 SLMAATCARG

-322 DGIYF
+322 DGIFF

-375 VRLWG
+375 VRLCG

-435 DEGLIASSPFE
+435 DEDLLSSSPFE

-469 FDEPSAALDAEGRAF
+469 FDEPSAALDAKGRAF
-484 ARRMVED
+484 ARRMVEG

-512 SSRIVELADGSLHE
+512 SSRVVELADGSLHE
-526 RGRGATGA
+526 CDRGATGA
-534 ASFAC
+534 DSFAC
-539 DGRVSAPGESPR
+539 DGRAGAPGEASR
-551 GDGSSH
+551 GDASSH
-557 VSSGGTATP
+557 VPSGGAATP

-571 GYTPHAPAARVDARV
+571 GYTPHTPAARADARV

-591 LLATVGVFTA
+591 LLATVGVFSA

-607 SAWAVVLFGALGAAR
+607 LAWAVVLFGALGAAR

-627 ILSAMRPVAIVLTFT
+627 ILRAMRPVAIVLAFT

-677 RIALLVGFSLVV
+677 RIVLLVGFSLVV

-812 IVGTGLAIALSAV
+812 VVGTGLAIALSAV

>member
-1 MLLAPARG
+1 
-9 GVHMLEVVD
+9 MLEVKNVT
-18 AVVGYGDVEVLS
+18 VGYGDVEVLS
-30 GASLSV
+30 GASLSIA
-36 DPGELVALVGDNGC
+36 PGELVALVGDNGS

-65 DEGSVVVDGH
+65 DGGSVVVDGH

-131 ALDLVGI
+131 ALDLVGML
-138 PSFADRVT
+138 SFADCVT

-166 PTYLVLDEPTAQLDS
+166 PSYLVLDEPTAQLDP
-181 SARAGL
+181 SARAGF

-193 LAHESHMGIVLITH
+193 LAHESHMGIALITH
-207 DFAEIARADRVIDV
+207 DPAEIARADRVIDV
-221 ARMGVRASDASAGGD
+221 ARIGVRSGDASAGGD
-236 RANDAHVGDVRG
+236 RANDARVGDVRG
-248 DEARGS
+248 G
-254 GACVDDALVG
+254 GACEGDAFKG
-264 AWSTGDASL
+264 AQSTGDASL

-281 CASDARDAGADN
+281 CASDACAVSEGN

-298 SLGAATCSRV
+298 SLMAATCARG

-322 DGIYF
+322 DGIFF

-375 VRLWG
+375 VRLCG

-435 DEGLIASSPFE
+435 DEDLLSSSPFE

-469 FDEPSAALDAEGRAF
+469 FDEPSAALDAKGRAF
-484 ARRMVED
+484 ARRMVEG

-512 SSRIVELADGSLHE
+512 SSRVVELADGSLHE

-557 VSSGGTATP
+557 VPSGGAATP

-591 LLATVGVFTA
+591 LLATVGVFSA

-677 RIALLVGFSLVV
+677 RIVLLVGFSLVV

-812 IVGTGLAIALSAV
+812 VVGIGLAIALSAV

>member
-1 MLLAPARG
+1 
-9 GVHMLEVVD
+9 MLEVKNVT
-18 AVVGYGDVEVLS
+18 VGYGDVEVLS

-36 DPGELVALVGDNGC
+36 APGELVALVGDNGS

-65 DEGSVVVDGH
+65 DGGSVVVDGH
-75 DPSVSELERLR
+75 DPSVSELDRLR

-131 ALDLVGI
+131 ALDLVGML
-138 PSFADRVT
+138 SFADCVT

-159 AGVLAMH
+159 AGLLAMH
-166 PTYLVLDEPTAQLDS
+166 PSYLVLDEPTAQLDP
-181 SARAGL
+181 SARAGF

-193 LAHESHMGIVLITH
+193 LAHESHMGIALITH
-207 DFAEIARADRVIDV
+207 DPAEIARADRVIDV
-221 ARMGVRASDASAGGD
+221 ARMGVRSGDASAGGD
-236 RANDAHVGDVRG
+236 RANDARVGDVRG
-248 DEARGS
+248 G
-254 GACVDDALVG
+254 DAFKGVQ
-264 AWSTGDASL
+264 STGDASL

-281 CASDARDAGADN
+281 CASDACAVSEDN

-298 SLGAATCSRV
+298 SLMAATCARG

-322 DGIYF
+322 DGIFF

-375 VRLWG
+375 VRLCG

-435 DEGLIASSPFE
+435 DEDLLSSSPFE

-469 FDEPSAALDAEGRAF
+469 FDEPSAALDAKGRAF
-484 ARRMVED
+484 ARRMVEG

-512 SSRIVELADGSLHE
+512 SSRVVELADGSLHE

-557 VSSGGTATP
+557 VPSGGAATP

-591 LLATVGVFTA
+591 LLATVGVFSA

-677 RIALLVGFSLVV
+677 RIVLLVGFSLVV

-803 LGSLDRRVL
+803 LEALDCRVL

>member
-1 MLLAPARG
+1 
-9 GVHMLEVVD
+9 MLEVKNVT
-18 AVVGYGDVEVLS
+18 VGYGDVEVLS

-36 DPGELVALVGDNGC
+36 APGELVALVGDNGS

-65 DEGSVVVDGH
+65 DGGSVVVDGH

-131 ALDLVGI
+131 ALDLVGML
-138 PSFADRVT
+138 SFADCVT

-159 AGVLAMH
+159 AGALAMH
-166 PTYLVLDEPTAQLDS
+166 PSYLVLDEPTVQLDP
-181 SARAGL
+181 SARAGF

-207 DFAEIARADRVIDV
+207 DPAEIARAYRVIDV
-221 ARMGVRASDASAGGD
+221 ARMGVRSGDASAGGD

-248 DEARGS
+248 G
-254 GACVDDALVG
+254 GACEGDAFKG
-264 AWSTGDASL
+264 AQSTGDASL

-281 CASDARDAGADN
+281 CASDACAVSEDK

-298 SLGAATCSRV
+298 SLMAATCARG

-316 RPVLEL
+316 LPVLEL
-322 DGIYF
+322 DGIFF
-327 SYGDRPV
+327 SYGDRPM

-375 VRLWG
+375 VRLCG

-435 DEGLIASSPFE
+435 DEGLLSSSPFE

-469 FDEPSAALDAEGRAF
+469 FDEPSAALDAKGRAF
-484 ARRMVED
+484 ARRMVEG

-512 SSRIVELADGSLHE
+512 SSRVVELADGSLHE
-526 RGRGATGA
+526 CDRGATGA
-534 ASFAC
+534 DSFAC
-539 DGRVSAPGESPR
+539 DGRASAPGEAPR
-551 GDGSSH
+551 GDASSH
-557 VSSGGTATP
+557 VPSGGAATP

-571 GYTPHAPAARVDARV
+571 GYTPHTPAARADARV

-591 LLATVGVFTA
+591 LLATVGVFSA
-601 QSPVVL
+601 QSSVVL
-607 SAWAVVLFGALGAAR
+607 LAWAVVLFGALGAAR

-627 ILSAMRPVAIVLTFT
+627 ILRAMRPVAIVLAFT

-677 RIALLVGFSLVV
+677 RIVLLVGFSLVV

-812 IVGTGLAIALSAV
+812 VVGTGLAIALSAV

>member
-1 MLLAPARG
+1 MLLAPVRG

-36 DPGELVALVGDNGC
+36 EPGELVALVGDNGC

-65 DEGSVVVDGH
+65 DGGSVVVDGH

-86 VRALVGRVC
+86 VRALVGRVW

-131 ALDLVGI
+131 ALVLVGM

-159 AGVLAMH
+159 AGALAMH
-166 PTYLVLDEPTAQLDS
+166 PSYLVLDEPTAQLDP
-181 SARAGL
+181 SARAGF

-193 LAHESHMGIVLITH
+193 LAHESHMGIALITH
-207 DFAEIARADRVIDV
+207 DPAEIACADRVIDV

-298 SLGAATCSRV
+298 SLGAATCARV

-322 DGIYF
+322 DGICF

-334 LTDVSLRVHAGE
+334 LTDVSLCVHAGE

-375 VRLWG
+375 VRLCG

-491 LSREGRAVLVI
+491 LSREGRAVLII
-502 THDVDEWAPV
+502 THDVDEWAPA

-539 DGRVSAPGESPR
+539 DGRASAPGESPR

-557 VSSGGTATP
+557 VPSGGAATP

-591 LLATVGVFTA
+591 LLATVGVFSA

-607 SAWAVVLFGALGAAR
+607 FAWAVVLFGALGAAR

-627 ILSAMRPVAIVLTFT
+627 ILRAMRPVAIVLTFT

-677 RIALLVGFSLVV
+677 RIVLLVGFSLVV

-745 ARGASFDNGTV
+745 ARGVSFDNGTV

>member
-1 MLLAPARG
+1 
-9 GVHMLEVVD
+9 MLEVKNVT
-18 AVVGYGDVEVLS
+18 VGYGDVEVLS

-36 DPGELVALVGDNGC
+36 APGELVALVGDNGS

-65 DEGSVVVDGH
+65 DGGSVVVDGH

-116 NLGLDDAEVE
+116 NLGLDDAEVK

-131 ALDLVGI
+131 ALDLVGM

-159 AGVLAMH
+159 AGILAMH
-166 PTYLVLDEPTAQLDS
+166 PSYLVLDEPTAQLDP
-181 SARAGL
+181 SARAGF

-193 LAHESHMGIVLITH
+193 LAHESHMGIALITH
-207 DFAEIARADRVIDV
+207 DPAEIARADRVIDV
-221 ARMGVRASDASAGGD
+221 ARMGVRSGDASAGGD
-236 RANDAHVGDVRG
+236 RANDARVGDVRG
-248 DEARGS
+248 G
-254 GACVDDALVG
+254 GACEGDAFKG
-264 AWSTGDASL
+264 AQSTGDASL

-281 CASDARDAGADN
+281 CASDACAVSEGN

-298 SLGAATCSRV
+298 SLMAATCARG

-322 DGIYF
+322 DGIFF

-375 VRLWG
+375 VRLCG

-435 DEGLIASSPFE
+435 DGDLLSSSPFE

-469 FDEPSAALDAEGRAF
+469 FDEPSAALDAKGRAF
-484 ARRMVED
+484 ARRMVEG

-512 SSRIVELADGSLHE
+512 SSRVVELADGSLHE

-557 VSSGGTATP
+557 VPSGGAATP

-591 LLATVGVFTA
+591 LLATVGVFSA

-677 RIALLVGFSLVV
+677 RIVLLVGFSLVV

-812 IVGTGLAIALSAV
+812 VVGTGLAIALSAV

>member
-1 MLLAPARG
+1 
-9 GVHMLEVVD
+9 MLEVVD
-18 AVVGYGDVEVLS
+18 AGVGYGDVEVLS

>member
-1 MLLAPARG
+1 
-9 GVHMLEVVD
+9 MLEVKNVT
-18 AVVGYGDVEVLS
+18 VGYGDVEVLS

-36 DPGELVALVGDNGC
+36 APGELVALVGDNGS

-65 DEGSVVVDGH
+65 DGGSVVVDGH

-131 ALDLVGI
+131 ALDLVGML
-138 PSFADRVT
+138 SFADCVT

-159 AGVLAMH
+159 AGALAMH
-166 PTYLVLDEPTAQLDS
+166 PSYLVLDEPTAQLDP
-181 SARAGL
+181 SARAGF

-193 LAHESHMGIVLITH
+193 LAHESHMGIALITH
-207 DFAEIARADRVIDV
+207 DPAEIARVDRVIDV
-221 ARMGVRASDASAGGD
+221 ARMGVRAVDASAGGD
-236 RANDAHVGDVRG
+236 RANDARVGDVRG
-248 DEARGS
+248 G
-254 GACVDDALVG
+254 GACEGDAFKG
-264 AWSTGDASL
+264 AQSTGDASL

-281 CASDARDAGADN
+281 CASDACAVSEGN

-298 SLGAATCSRV
+298 SLMAATCARG

-322 DGIYF
+322 DGIFF

-375 VRLWG
+375 VRLCG

-435 DEGLIASSPFE
+435 DEDLLSSSPFE

-469 FDEPSAALDAEGRAF
+469 FDEPSAALDAKGRAF
-484 ARRMVED
+484 ARRMVEG

-539 DGRVSAPGESPR
+539 DGRVSAPGESPW

-557 VSSGGTATP
+557 VPSGGAATP

-571 GYTPHAPAARVDARV
+571 GYTPHTPAARADARV

-591 LLATVGVFTA
+591 LLATVGVFSA
-601 QSPVVL
+601 QSSVVL
-607 SAWAVVLFGALGAAR
+607 LAWAVVLFGALGAAR

-627 ILSAMRPVAIVLTFT
+627 ILRAMQPVAIVLAFT

-812 IVGTGLAIALSAV
+812 VVGTGLAIALSAV

>member
-1 MLLAPARG
+1 M
-9 GVHMLEVVD
+9 
-18 AVVGYGDVEVLS
+18 
-30 GASLSV
+30 
-36 DPGELVALVGDNGC
+36 
-50 GKSTLGRVMC
+50 
-60 AAQLV
+60 
-65 DEGSVVVDGH
+65 
-75 DPSVSELERLR
+75 
-86 VRALVGRVC
+86 
-95 QDPVDQ
+95 
-101 IVSSLVFDEVAFGPR
+101 
-116 NLGLDDAEVE
+116 
-126 RRVLA
+126 
-131 ALDLVGI
+131 
-138 PSFADRVT
+138 
-146 TELSGGQQQRIAL
+146 
-159 AGVLAMH
+159 
-166 PTYLVLDEPTAQLDS
+166 
-181 SARAGL
+181 
-187 RDLFSR
+187 
-193 LAHESHMGIVLITH
+193 
-207 DFAEIARADRVIDV
+207 
-221 ARMGVRASDASAGGD
+221 
-236 RANDAHVGDVRG
+236 
-248 DEARGS
+248 
-254 GACVDDALVG
+254 
-264 AWSTGDASL
+264 
-273 DSVRSFDA
+273 
-281 CASDARDAGADN
+281 
-293 ASEGG
+293 
-298 SLGAATCSRV
+298 AATCARG

-322 DGIYF
+322 DGIFF

-375 VRLWG
+375 VRLCG

-435 DEGLIASSPFE
+435 DEGLLSSSPFE

-469 FDEPSAALDAEGRAF
+469 FDEPSAALDAKGRAF
-484 ARRMVED
+484 ARRMVEG

-512 SSRIVELADGSLHE
+512 SSRVVELADGSLHE
-526 RGRGATGA
+526 CDRGATGA

-539 DGRVSAPGESPR
+539 DGRASAPGEAPR
-551 GDGSSH
+551 GDASSH
-557 VSSGGTATP
+557 VPSGGAATP
-566 LTALG
+566 LTTLG
-571 GYTPHAPAARVDARV
+571 GYTPHTPAARADARV

-591 LLATVGVFTA
+591 LLATVGVFSA

-607 SAWAVVLFGALGAAR
+607 LAWAVVLFGALGTAR

-627 ILSAMRPVAIVLTFT
+627 ILRAMRPVAIVLAFT
-642 LIANLVSCDGRATI
+642 LIANLVSCDGRAMI

-677 RIALLVGFSLVV
+677 RIVLLVGFSLVV

-812 IVGTGLAIALSAV
+812 VVGTGLAIALSAV

>member
-1 MLLAPARG
+1 
-9 GVHMLEVVD
+9 MLEVKNVT
-18 AVVGYGDVEVLS
+18 VGYGDVEVLS

-36 DPGELVALVGDNGC
+36 APGELVALVGDNGS

-65 DEGSVVVDGH
+65 DGGSVVVDGH

-86 VRALVGRVC
+86 VRAFVGRVC

-131 ALDLVGI
+131 ALDLVGML
-138 PSFADRVT
+138 SFADCVT

-159 AGVLAMH
+159 AGLLAMH
-166 PTYLVLDEPTAQLDS
+166 PSYLVLDEPTAQLDP
-181 SARAGL
+181 SARAGF

-193 LAHESHMGIVLITH
+193 LAHESHMGIALITH
-207 DFAEIARADRVIDV
+207 DPAEIARADRVIDV
-221 ARMGVRASDASAGGD
+221 ARMGVRSGDASAGGD
-236 RANDAHVGDVRG
+236 RANDARVGDVRG
-248 DEARGS
+248 G
-254 GACVDDALVG
+254 DAFKGVQ
-264 AWSTGDASL
+264 STGDASL

-281 CASDARDAGADN
+281 CASDACAVSEDN

-298 SLGAATCSRV
+298 SLMAATCARG

-322 DGIYF
+322 DGIFF

-375 VRLWG
+375 VRLCG

-435 DEGLIASSPFE
+435 DEDLLSFSPFE

-469 FDEPSAALDAEGRAF
+469 FDEPSAALDAKGRAF
-484 ARRMVED
+484 ARRMVEG

-512 SSRIVELADGSLHE
+512 SLRVVELADGSLHE

-557 VSSGGTATP
+557 VPSGGAATP

-591 LLATVGVFTA
+591 LLATVGVFSA

-627 ILSAMRPVAIVLTFT
+627 ILSAMRPVAIVLAFT

-656 ELAGPVGLDPAGGL
+656 ELAGPVGLDPVGGL

-677 RIALLVGFSLVV
+677 RIVLLVGFSLVV

-803 LGSLDRRVL
+803 LEALDCRVL

>member
-1 MLLAPARG
+1 
-9 GVHMLEVVD
+9 MLEVKNVT
-18 AVVGYGDVEVLS
+18 VGYGDVEVLS

-36 DPGELVALVGDNGC
+36 APGELVALVGDNGS

-65 DEGSVVVDGH
+65 DGGSVVVDGH

-116 NLGLDDAEVE
+116 NLGLDDAEVK

-131 ALDLVGI
+131 ALDLVGM

-159 AGVLAMH
+159 AGILAMH
-166 PTYLVLDEPTAQLDS
+166 PSYLVLDEPTAQLDP
-181 SARAGL
+181 SARAGF

-193 LAHESHMGIVLITH
+193 LANESHMGIALITH
-207 DFAEIARADRVIDV
+207 DPAEIARADRVIDV
-221 ARMGVRASDASAGGD
+221 ARMGVRSGDASAGGD
-236 RANDAHVGDVRG
+236 RANHAHVGDVRG
-248 DEARGS
+248 G
-254 GACVDDALVG
+254 GACEGDAFKG
-264 AWSTGDASL
+264 AQSTGDASL

-281 CASDARDAGADN
+281 CASDACAVSEGN

-298 SLGAATCSRV
+298 SLMAATCARG

-322 DGIYF
+322 DGIFF

-375 VRLWG
+375 VRLCG

-435 DEGLIASSPFE
+435 DEDLLSFSPFE

-469 FDEPSAALDAEGRAF
+469 FDEPSAALDAKGRAF
-484 ARRMVED
+484 ARRMVEG

-512 SSRIVELADGSLHE
+512 SLRVVELADGSLHE
-526 RGRGATGA
+526 CDRGATGA
-534 ASFAC
+534 DSFAC
-539 DGRVSAPGESPR
+539 DGRASAPGEAPR
-551 GDGSSH
+551 GDASSH
-557 VSSGGTATP
+557 VPSGGAATP

-571 GYTPHAPAARVDARV
+571 GYTPHTPAARADARV

-591 LLATVGVFTA
+591 LLATVGVFSA

-607 SAWAVVLFGALGAAR
+607 LAWAVVLFGALGAAR

-627 ILSAMRPVAIVLTFT
+627 ILRAMRPVAIVLAFT

-670 RGLLAVV
+670 RGLLAVM
-677 RIALLVGFSLVV
+677 RIVLLVGFSLVV

-812 IVGTGLAIALSAV
+812 VVGIGLAIALSAV

>member
-1 MLLAPARG
+1 
-9 GVHMLEVVD
+9 MLEVKNVT
-18 AVVGYGDVEVLS
+18 VGYGDVEVLS

-36 DPGELVALVGDNGC
+36 APGELVALVGDNGS

-65 DEGSVVVDGH
+65 DGGSVVVDGH
-75 DPSVSELERLR
+75 DPSVSELDRLR

-131 ALDLVGI
+131 ALDLVGML
-138 PSFADRVT
+138 SFADCVT

-159 AGVLAMH
+159 AGLLAMH
-166 PTYLVLDEPTAQLDS
+166 PSYLVLDEPTAQLDP
-181 SARAGL
+181 SARAGF

-193 LAHESHMGIVLITH
+193 LAHESHMGIALITH
-207 DFAEIARADRVIDV
+207 DPAEIARADRVIDV
-221 ARMGVRASDASAGGD
+221 ARMGVRSGDASAGGD
-236 RANDAHVGDVRG
+236 RANDARVGDVRG
-248 DEARGS
+248 G
-254 GACVDDALVG
+254 DAFKGVQ
-264 AWSTGDASL
+264 STGDASL

-281 CASDARDAGADN
+281 CASDACAVSEDN

-298 SLGAATCSRV
+298 SLMAATCARG

-322 DGIYF
+322 DGIFF

-346 VVLLAGASGA
+346 VVLLAGVSGA

-375 VRLWG
+375 VRLCG

-435 DEGLIASSPFE
+435 DEGLLSSSPFE

-469 FDEPSAALDAEGRAF
+469 FDEPSAALDAKGRAF
-484 ARRMVED
+484 ARRMVEG

-512 SSRIVELADGSLHE
+512 SSRVVELADGSLHE

-539 DGRVSAPGESPR
+539 DGRVSAPRESPR

-557 VSSGGTATP
+557 VPSGGAATP

-591 LLATVGVFTA
+591 LLATVGVFSA

-677 RIALLVGFSLVV
+677 RIVLLVGFSLVV

-803 LGSLDRRVL
+803 LEALDCRVL
-812 IVGTGLAIALSAV
+812 IVWTGLAIALSAV

>member
-1 MLLAPARG
+1 
-9 GVHMLEVVD
+9 MLEVKNVT
-18 AVVGYGDVEVLS
+18 VGYGDVEVLS

-36 DPGELVALVGDNGC
+36 APGELVALVGDNGS

-65 DEGSVVVDGH
+65 DGGSVVVDGH

-101 IVSSLVFDEVAFGPR
+101 IVSSLVFDEIAFGPR
-116 NLGLDDAEVE
+116 NLGLDDAEVK

-131 ALDLVGI
+131 ALDLVGM

-159 AGVLAMH
+159 AGILAMH
-166 PTYLVLDEPTAQLDS
+166 PSYLVLDEPTAQLDP
-181 SARAGL
+181 SARAGF

-193 LAHESHMGIVLITH
+193 LAHESHMGIALITH
-207 DFAEIARADRVIDV
+207 DPAEIARADRVIDV
-221 ARMGVRASDASAGGD
+221 ARMGVRSGDASAGGD
-236 RANDAHVGDVRG
+236 RANDARVGDVRG
-248 DEARGS
+248 G
-254 GACVDDALVG
+254 GACEGDAFKG
-264 AWSTGDASL
+264 AQSTGDASL

-281 CASDARDAGADN
+281 CASDACAVSEGN

-298 SLGAATCSRV
+298 SLMAATCARG

-322 DGIYF
+322 DGIFF

-375 VRLWG
+375 VRLCG

-435 DEGLIASSPFE
+435 DEDLLSSSPFE

-469 FDEPSAALDAEGRAF
+469 FDESSAALDAKGRAF
-484 ARRMVED
+484 ARRMVEG

-512 SSRIVELADGSLHE
+512 SSRVVELADGSLHE

-557 VSSGGTATP
+557 VPSGGAATP

-591 LLATVGVFTA
+591 LLATVGVFSA

-677 RIALLVGFSLVV
+677 RIVLLVGFSLVV

-803 LGSLDRRVL
+803 LEALDCRVL

>member
-1 MLLAPARG
+1 
-9 GVHMLEVVD
+9 MLEVKNVT
-18 AVVGYGDVEVLS
+18 VGYGDVEVLS

-36 DPGELVALVGDNGC
+36 APGELVALVGDNGS

-65 DEGSVVVDGH
+65 DGGSVVVDGH

-116 NLGLDDAEVE
+116 NLGLDDAEVK

-131 ALDLVGI
+131 ALDLVGM

-159 AGVLAMH
+159 AGILAMH
-166 PTYLVLDEPTAQLDS
+166 PSYLVLDEPTAQLDP
-181 SARAGL
+181 SARAGF

-193 LAHESHMGIVLITH
+193 LAHESHMGIALITH
-207 DFAEIARADRVIDV
+207 DPAEIARADRVIDV
-221 ARMGVRASDASAGGD
+221 ARMGVRSGDASAGGD
-236 RANDAHVGDVRG
+236 RANDARVGDVRG
-248 DEARGS
+248 G
-254 GACVDDALVG
+254 GACEGDAFKG
-264 AWSTGDASL
+264 AQSTGDASL

-281 CASDARDAGADN
+281 CASDACAVSEGN

-298 SLGAATCSRV
+298 SLMAATCARG

-322 DGIYF
+322 DGIFF

-375 VRLWG
+375 VRLCG

-435 DEGLIASSPFE
+435 DEDLLSSSPFE

-469 FDEPSAALDAEGRAF
+469 FDEPSAALDAKGRAF
-484 ARRMVED
+484 ARRMVEG

-512 SSRIVELADGSLHE
+512 SSRVVELADGSLHE

-557 VSSGGTATP
+557 VPSGGAATP

-591 LLATVGVFTA
+591 LLATVGVFSA

-677 RIALLVGFSLVV
+677 RIVLLVGFSLVV

-790 DAVSAGRLPAPRP
+790 DAASAGRLPAPRP
-803 LGSLDRRVL
+803 LEALDCRVL

>member
-1 MLLAPARG
+1 ML
-9 GVHMLEVVD
+9 VVKN
-18 AVVGYGDVEVLS
+18 VTVGYGDVEVLS

-36 DPGELVALVGDNGC
+36 APGELVALVGDNGS

-65 DEGSVVVDGH
+65 DGGSVVVDGH

-116 NLGLDDAEVE
+116 NLGLDDAEVK

-131 ALDLVGI
+131 ALDLVGM

-159 AGVLAMH
+159 AGILAMH
-166 PTYLVLDEPTAQLDS
+166 PSYLVLDEPTAQLDP
-181 SARAGL
+181 SARAGF

-193 LAHESHMGIVLITH
+193 LAHESHMGIALITH
-207 DFAEIARADRVIDV
+207 DPAEIARADRVIDV
-221 ARMGVRASDASAGGD
+221 ARMGVRSGYASAGGD
-236 RANDAHVGDVRG
+236 RANDARVGDVRG
-248 DEARGS
+248 G
-254 GACVDDALVG
+254 GACEGDAFKG
-264 AWSTGDASL
+264 AQSTGDASL

-281 CASDARDAGADN
+281 CASDACAVSEGN

-298 SLGAATCSRV
+298 SLMAATCARG

-322 DGIYF
+322 DGIFF

-375 VRLWG
+375 VRLCG

-435 DEGLIASSPFE
+435 DEDLLSSSPFE

-469 FDEPSAALDAEGRAF
+469 FDEPSAALDAKGRAF
-484 ARRMVED
+484 ARRMVEG

-512 SSRIVELADGSLHE
+512 SSRVVELADGSLHE

-539 DGRVSAPGESPR
+539 DGRASAPGEAPR
-551 GDGSSH
+551 GDASSH
-557 VSSGGTATP
+557 VPSGGAATP

-571 GYTPHAPAARVDARV
+571 GYTPHTPAARADARV

-591 LLATVGVFTA
+591 LLATVGVFSA

-607 SAWAVVLFGALGAAR
+607 LAWAVVLFGALGAAR

-627 ILSAMRPVAIVLTFT
+627 ILRAMRPVAIVLAFT
-642 LIANLVSCDGRATI
+642 LIANLVSCDGRAMI

-677 RIALLVGFSLVV
+677 RIVLLVGFSLVV

-812 IVGTGLAIALSAV
+812 VAGTGLAIALSAV

>member
-1 MLLAPARG
+1 MR
-9 GVHMLEVVD
+9 
-18 AVVGYGDVEVLS
+18 
-30 GASLSV
+30 
-36 DPGELVALVGDNGC
+36 
-50 GKSTLGRVMC
+50 
-60 AAQLV
+60 
-65 DEGSVVVDGH
+65 
-75 DPSVSELERLR
+75 
-86 VRALVGRVC
+86 
-95 QDPVDQ
+95 
-101 IVSSLVFDEVAFGPR
+101 
-116 NLGLDDAEVE
+116 
-126 RRVLA
+126 
-131 ALDLVGI
+131 
-138 PSFADRVT
+138 
-146 TELSGGQQQRIAL
+146 
-159 AGVLAMH
+159 
-166 PTYLVLDEPTAQLDS
+166 
-181 SARAGL
+181 
-187 RDLFSR
+187 
-193 LAHESHMGIVLITH
+193 
-207 DFAEIARADRVIDV
+207 
-221 ARMGVRASDASAGGD
+221 RASCAG
-236 RANDAHVGDVRG
+236 RR
-248 DEARGS
+248 RS
-254 GACVDDALVG
+254 G
-264 AWSTGDASL
+264 
-273 DSVRSFDA
+273 
-281 CASDARDAGADN
+281 
-293 ASEGG
+293 
-298 SLGAATCSRV
+298 
-308 GRADIVHA
+308 
-316 RPVLEL
+316 
-322 DGIYF
+322 
-327 SYGDRPV
+327 
-334 LTDVSLRVHAGE
+334 VS
-346 VVLLAGASGA
+346 
-356 GKSTLAS
+356 
-363 IAAGLVAPCSGE
+363 
-375 VRLWG
+375 
-380 APPVPGDVGLA
+380 
-391 FQQPE
+391 QPE

-413 NLSCDEAEVDRR
+413 NLSCDEADVDRR

-435 DEGLIASSPFE
+435 DEGLLASPPFE

-512 SSRIVELADGSLHE
+512 SSSIVELADGSLHE

-557 VSSGGTATP
+557 VPSGAAATP

-591 LLATVGVFTA
+591 LLATVGVFSA

-622 MRPSR
+622 MRLSR

-677 RIALLVGFSLVV
+677 RIVLLVGFSLVV

-770 MIGLFRRADRLAEA
+770 VIGLFRRADRLAEA

-812 IVGTGLAIALSAV
+812 VVGTGLAIALSAV

>member
-1 MLLAPARG
+1 MLLAPVRG

-36 DPGELVALVGDNGC
+36 APGELVALVGDNGS

-65 DEGSVVVDGH
+65 DGGSVVVDGH

-86 VRALVGRVC
+86 VRALVGRVW

-131 ALDLVGI
+131 ALDLVGM

-166 PTYLVLDEPTAQLDS
+166 PTYLVLDEPTAQLDP
-181 SARAGL
+181 SARAGF

-193 LAHESHMGIVLITH
+193 LAHESHMGIALITH
-207 DFAEIARADRVIDV
+207 DLAEIARADRVIDV
-221 ARMGVRASDASAGGD
+221 ARMGVRASDASAGWD
-236 RANDAHVGDVRG
+236 RANDTRVGGVRG

-254 GACVDDALVG
+254 GACADDAFMS
-264 AWSTGDASL
+264 ARSTGGASL

-281 CASDARDAGADN
+281 CASNARDAGADN

-491 LSREGRAVLVI
+491 LSREGRAVLII
-502 THDVDEWAPV
+502 THDVDEWALV

-557 VSSGGTATP
+557 VPSGGAATP

-591 LLATVGVFTA
+591 LLATVGVFSA

-677 RIALLVGFSLVV
+677 RIVLLVGFSLVV

-737 NRIRLAQR
+737 NRICLAQR
-745 ARGASFDNGTV
+745 ARGVSFDNGTV